1 MNIDFKF
8 NINDRVTVAKTSP
21 SLDRFKGKSGTI
33 LARYAFNYGGSE
45 DSIEKRYYIAFD
57 DLKLTPD
64 KFSDFMW
71 DEKNLEPEKKET
83 KATMPP
89 ELAAIE
95 QAVYTAMMAG
105 YDDKAIVNAA
115 SSGVRLALGEGKKT
129 EEGKSTDSISVNEL
143 HDILVKYGFIDPED
157 KLDEEWF
164 SALVQH
170 EDTITI
176 KDFINKILG

>member
-89 ELAAIE
+89 ELAAVE
-95 QAVYTAMMAG
+95 KAVYTAAMAG
-105 YDDKAIVNAA
+105 HSTKTIDKMV
-115 SSGVRLALGEGKKT
+115 SSGIYLAAKK
-129 EEGKSTDSISVNEL
+129 EKKTDSIYVNKL
-143 HDILVKYGFIDPED
+143 HDILVRNGFINPED
-157 KLDEEWF
+157 ESDEAWF
-164 SALVQH
+164 SDLVQN
-170 EDTITI
+170 EDIISI